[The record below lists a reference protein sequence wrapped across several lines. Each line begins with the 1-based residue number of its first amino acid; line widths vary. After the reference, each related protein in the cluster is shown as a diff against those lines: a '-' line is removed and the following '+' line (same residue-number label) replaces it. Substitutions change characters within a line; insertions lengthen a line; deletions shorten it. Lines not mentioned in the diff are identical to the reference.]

1 MEATMNHDAGDRLL
15 FWVSDKTGVSIDVL
29 YGSALFRLVMILA
42 RRASSMRDRSP
53 L

>member
-1 MEATMNHDAGDRLL
+1 MNYDTGDRLL

-29 YGSALFRLVMILA
+29 YGWALFRLVMILA